1 MACLNYPPHVAPRAL
16 KKFNH
21 PYTKK
26 KRGASLSLVPRVEAF
41 ALPYQSKRAT
51 LKAPRKCIYRL
62 FHKIQSTHRN
72 GHSILKGMYI
82 IHPRGVPVALFLTN
96 SLNLRSSN
104 TSKPKRTVTPFMYM
118 CLPKHPTHKGF
129 QQGLDYAKIIIVLVS
144 TNFLT
149 IFYCFYITIVR

>member
-1 MACLNYPPHVAPRAL
+1 
-16 KKFNH
+16 
-21 PYTKK
+21 
-26 KRGASLSLVPRVEAF
+26 
-41 ALPYQSKRAT
+41 
-51 LKAPRKCIYRL
+51 
-62 FHKIQSTHRN
+62 
-72 GHSILKGMYI
+72 MYI

-104 TSKPKRTVTPFMYM
+104 TSKPKRTVTPFMNM

>member
-1 MACLNYPPHVAPRAL
+1 MVSFTLDVV
-16 KKFNH
+16 KFLLIYRHLQNT
-21 PYTKK
+21 YWF

-41 ALPYQSKRAT
+41 ALPCQPKRAT